1 MGRGGASIDHGPGRA
16 ASNDRHPDHDFWR
29 VRSREHNW
37 PLHYR
42 IGEKVAARL
51 RQRPP
56 QRDLR
61 GFELAGKQQGM
72 ILRKQ
77 GICSGVISSREESSN
92 QLRKTLELFCL
103 SSDTYATLTYQQN
116 RHKLIL

>member
-1 MGRGGASIDHGPGRA
+1 VCAVRYEPVSDRNSLIMAVLQGIFREIRA
-16 ASNDRHPDHDFWR
+16 FAQNRCKL
-29 VRSREHNW
+29 RSHFKSLCANSLE
-37 PLHYR
+37 
-42 IGEKVAARL
+42 RL
-51 RQRPP
+51 A
-56 QRDLR
+56 
-61 GFELAGKQQGM
+61 GNFFELAGKQQGM